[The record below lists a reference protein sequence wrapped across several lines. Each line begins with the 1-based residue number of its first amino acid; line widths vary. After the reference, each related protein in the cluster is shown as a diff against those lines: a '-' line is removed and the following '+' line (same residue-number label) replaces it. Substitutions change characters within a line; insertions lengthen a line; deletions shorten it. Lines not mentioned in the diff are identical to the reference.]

1 MDTGVSPPA
10 PKDHAETIKAGA
22 AAPST
27 IEDDVFVG
35 TGALVLKG
43 MTIGEGAVVGAGSA
57 VTQDV
62 PPHRGGGQASERGG
76 SLSETVR
83 QQRWEHR
90 DRVLSECAGS
100 IATEC
105 FQSALGTQRNPVA
118 GVLTGRRRTAPVQPG
133 SDERC

>member
-1 MDTGVSPPA
+1 MVGHRVLVGSNVSIVDTGVSPPA

-62 PPHRGGGQASERGG
+62 PPHRGSGQASERGG
-76 SLSETVR
+76 S
-83 QQRWEHR
+83 Q
-90 DRVLSECAGS
+90 
-100 IATEC
+100 
-105 FQSALGTQRNPVA
+105 
-118 GVLTGRRRTAPVQPG
+118 
-133 SDERC
+133 

>member
-1 MDTGVSPPA
+1 MQTRGIRAEKPVKNPPA
-10 PKDHAETIKAGA
+10 LAGGEVKRKGRDVAQIKAVKEVA
-22 AAPST
+22 REDSLPSLEESRASVT
-27 IEDDVFVG
+27 VSGED
-35 TGALVLKG
+35 
-43 MTIGEGAVVGAGSA
+43 
-57 VTQDV
+57 
-62 PPHRGGGQASERGG
+62 
-76 SLSETVR
+76 LSETVR